1 MQIKDRVLIVTGAS
15 SGIGKATAIALT
27 NKGGRVAL
35 LARNQSELE
44 ELSST
49 LEGSLPLKTDVTDFP
64 TLKASIKKAYDHFG
78 QIDGLINNAGR
89 AYQAKVE
96 NIDDDVFN
104 EIMRLNVLAPI
115 IAMQAVI
122 PIMRNQ
128 KEGGAIVNINS
139 GTAFM
144 AIPAYGTYS
153 CSKRALL
160 GVSMTAREELQCD
173 NIIVSEVYPYITDT
187 NFGKNKI
194 SASESVES
202 VDYSQGDS
210 PEYVAGIIINA
221 IEEGCPQY
229 FANKH
234 IEGLATGKR

>member
-1 MQIKDRVLIVTGAS
+1 MQIKNRVFIVTGAS

-49 LEGSLPLKTDVTDFP
+49 LEGALPLKTDVTDFP
-64 TLKASIKKAYDHFG
+64 TLKASIQKAYDHFG
-78 QIDGLINNAGR
+78 QIDGLVNNAGR
-89 AYQAKVE
+89 AYQATVAD
-96 NIDDDVFN
+96 IDADIFN
-104 EIMRLNVLAPI
+104 EIMRLNVLAPM

-128 KEGGAIVNINS
+128 KEGGAIVNVNS

-144 AIPAYGTYS
+144 SIPAYSAYS
-153 CSKRALL
+153 SSKRALL
-160 GVSMTAREELQCD
+160 GVSMTAREELQSD
-173 NIIVSEVYPYITDT
+173 NIVVSEVYPYITDT

-194 SASESVES
+194 CASESVDS
-202 VDYSQGDS
+202 VDYTQGDS

-221 IEEGCPQY
+221 IEEGSPQY